1 MSRLLKTLDL
11 VVGTR
16 IKWATKPN
24 SRHKIALDTKNKVVK
39 LGPTFVKIGQYV
51 STRNDLFPDEI
62 IQEFTNLQDNVLTMD
77 WNTVE
82 NIIEDEGIENL
93 DNISHLPIASASLGQ
108 VHMAT
113 YSDKEC
119 VVKVLRPN
127 VVEQIE
133 NDVRNLS
140 IISDAFQLVNPTAS
154 ADITMFVNELEAM
167 LKMETDYIKEA
178 QNTKLFRKNF
188 EDIDWVIV
196 PKVYHATSNVI
207 IMEYVPSTKIT
218 EVRGVDKK
226 SLAWAIT
233 KSQIIQILNSGF
245 FHGDPHPGNVGV
257 KDGKLVYYDF
267 GMVSEISIKQKNT
280 LIALLI
286 AITSENEDQILAIL
300 NNLGLVA
307 KDPTGLRKFVRFFL
321 EYIRKNKIQDPQ
333 QVQELI
339 SIQNNP
345 VKFSGSFFYLIRSFA
360 LIEGVAKQLDP
371 SYSSSKMLQKYVS
384 ESDVM
389 EDAMMTSIRNT
400 FSDISS
406 VSYRLSSIEKQVR
419 RNEIN
424 DERRDLLI
432 LWFLASIVFDNY
444 GIISGIIEH
453 IHG

>member
-16 IKWATKPN
+16 IKWATSPK
-24 SRHKIALDTKNKVVK
+24 SRVSLARDTKDKVVN

-51 STRNDLFPDEI
+51 STRNDIFPDEI

-77 WNTVE
+77 WYTVQ
-82 NIIEDEGIENL
+82 NIIQNEEIEGL

-113 YSDKEC
+113 YKEKEC
-119 VVKVLRPN
+119 VIKVLRPN

-133 NDVRNLS
+133 NDVKNLE
-140 IISDAFQLVNPTAS
+140 IISEFFNFINPTAS
-154 ADITMFVNELEAM
+154 ADLSMFVNELEVM
-167 LKMETDYIKEA
+167 LKMETDYLRESE
-178 QNTKLFRKNF
+178 NTRLFRKNF
-188 EDIDWVIV
+188 EDVDWVIV
-196 PKVYHATSNVI
+196 PKVYTATSNILV
-207 IMEYVPSTKIT
+207 MEYIPSTKIT
-218 EVRGVDKK
+218 DVKGVDKS
-226 SLAWAIT
+226 SLAWALT

-257 KDGKLVYYDF
+257 KDGRLVYYDF

-321 EYIRKNKIQDPQ
+321 DYIRKNEVSDPQ
-333 QVQELI
+333 QVEELLA
-339 SIQNNP
+339 IQNNP
-345 VKFSGSFFYLIRSFA
+345 VKFSGSFFYLVRSFA

-432 LWFLASIVFDNY
+432 LWFLASILFDNY
-444 GIISGIIEH
+444 GIISRIIE
-453 IHG
+453 